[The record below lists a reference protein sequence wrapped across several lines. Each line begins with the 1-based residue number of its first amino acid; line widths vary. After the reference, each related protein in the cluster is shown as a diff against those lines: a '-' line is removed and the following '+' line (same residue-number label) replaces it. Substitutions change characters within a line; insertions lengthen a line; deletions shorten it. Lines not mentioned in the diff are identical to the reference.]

1 MPMCHAAEI
10 AAIISAVATNSHD
23 GASVGKMDANTLV
36 QNAPDLGLV
45 KLVTTPIRKAL
56 LGGGSA
62 AGGM

>member
-1 MPMCHAAEI
+1 
-10 AAIISAVATNSHD
+10 
-23 GASVGKMDANTLV
+23 MDANTLV